1 MSLNQTLL
9 PLTPPNILAMLE
21 AGLHTPEQRA
31 RLARILETCSTLD
44 AFAWYPNGPP
54 GLVPLRGI
62 IRGDG
67 SHPYQHGETTAF
79 TGMASSWIDGDQAG
93 ERNNFQL
100 KWKDRTGFVRDAGAA
115 DPAHP
120 GFRREETQESLLVEF
135 SAFGLFEGD
144 GAPTTTEALLAHAA
158 AVSRE
163 TNDLRAQQRALNE
176 WRNDRAVLLQQ
187 AGIAHESGA
196 GWKAW
201 WMSHAL
207 RDRHG
212 HVGCPR
218 GSKDGAPRRH
228 IPALTRACAA
238 IPCRTRTL
246 AIPTIP
252 EDQAFAHLAAIVAA
266 LKGGIGL
273 VSSDEVPFDI

>member
-1 MSLNQTLL
+1 MPIDQTLI
-9 PLTPPNILAMLE
+9 PLSPPHVLAALE
-21 AGLHTPEQRA
+21 TGLHTPEQRA
-31 RLARILETCSTLD
+31 RLARILEACSALD
-44 AFAWYPNGPP
+44 AFAWYLNGPP
-54 GLVPLRGI
+54 GIIQLRGI
-62 IRGDG
+62 TRGDG

-79 TGMASSWIDGDQAG
+79 TGMSSAWIGSDLAG
-93 ERNNFQL
+93 ERSFQL
-100 KWKDRTGFVRDAGAA
+100 KWKDRTGFVRDAGAT

-135 SAFGLFEGD
+135 SAFGLFEED
-144 GAPTTTEALLAHAA
+144 GTPTTADDLLAQATA
-158 AVSRE
+158 ISRQ
-163 TNDLRAQQRALNE
+163 TNDLRARQRTLNE

-187 AGIAHESGA
+187 AGIAHESNT

-218 GSKDGAPRRH
+218 GSKDGTPRRH
-228 IPALTRACAA
+228 IPALTRACAT

-246 AIPTIP
+246 AIPAVS
-252 EDQAFAHLAAIVAA
+252 EDTAFATLAAIVAA
-266 LKGGIGL
+266 LKGGVEL